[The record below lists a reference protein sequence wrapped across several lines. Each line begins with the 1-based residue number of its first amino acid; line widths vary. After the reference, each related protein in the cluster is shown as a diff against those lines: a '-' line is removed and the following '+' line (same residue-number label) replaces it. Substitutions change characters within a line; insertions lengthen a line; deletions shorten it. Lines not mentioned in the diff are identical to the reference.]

1 MREMSVE
8 FKRGRET
15 VRGGERE
22 KQVELSFY
30 LQLLSQLI

>member
-1 MREMSVE
+1 MRDMSVE
-8 FKRGRET
+8 REGGSARG
-15 VRGGERE
+15 RE